1 LVVND
6 KKYARRLAAVLYADV
21 RGYTRLMAAAE
32 EDVHRLTVARLDLFR
47 THIAS
52 FGGRIVNIAGDG
64 VLADFP
70 SVVSAVEFAVDIQR
84 RLLAAN
90 SELPENRRVE
100 FRVGINLGEVIVD
113 GDHIFGDCV
122 NVAERLQQISE
133 ANGICISQDVY
144 HQVRNKLSYGYAPL
158 GKQRLKNV
166 SDPIDVFRIQ
176 FDTETDLL
184 RPAVRT
190 RSRPL
195 LPPIRPSIAVMPFA
209 NLSGRSDQDY
219 LSDGIA
225 EDIIVNLAKFRE
237 LFVIARNSSF
247 TFKGRVATPQQIASD
262 LGVRYL
268 LEGSVRPSE
277 QRIRITADLVDARTG
292 REVWGEQYDR
302 NLGDIFS
309 IQDEVTRL
317 IVTTLA
323 GEIDDA
329 ELHRIDQGDAPDL
342 EAYEFFL
349 RGQQAFY
356 RYSRESNVAAQ
367 HMYGKA
373 VEIDPGFSRAYA
385 ALSRTYHYD
394 WQFSWSELSARSLD
408 RAYDLARE
416 AVVTDEFNARAHT
429 ELGFVYLFQREHERA
444 RSELQRGLALNP
456 NDADTMAQLSA
467 VEVYTDPERALA
479 LIKDAMRLNPHYPDW
494 YLWYLGDAYYALKQ
508 YKEVIKAIELMRNP
522 TAGRRL
528 LAASYAQLGRL
539 QEARWQAERILTADP
554 AFSVGAFVAKLPE
567 TDPDRLADFAEGLRK
582 AGLPE

>member
-1 LVVND
+1 VND
-6 KKYARRLAAVLYADV
+6 KKYSRRLAAVLCADV
-21 RGYTRLMAAAE
+21 KGYTRLMAAAE
-32 EDVHRLTVARLDLFR
+32 EDVHRLTMARLDLFR

-52 FGGRIVNIAGDG
+52 FHGRIVNIAGDG
-64 VLADFP
+64 VLAEFS

-122 NVAERLQQISE
+122 NVAERLQQFSE

-144 HQVRNKLSYGYAPL
+144 YQVRNKLSYSYTHL
-158 GKQRLKNV
+158 GKQRLKNI
-166 SDPIDVFRIQ
+166 SDPIDVYGIQ

-184 RPAVRT
+184 RPAVRK

-195 LPPIRPSIAVMPFA
+195 VPPIRPSVAVMPFA
-209 NLSGRSDQDY
+209 NLSGHADQDY

-247 TFKGRVATPQQIASD
+247 TFKGRTATPQQIGSD

-277 QRIRITADLVDARTG
+277 QRVRITADLVDARTG
-292 REVWGEQYDR
+292 REVWGERYDR
-302 NLGDIFS
+302 SLGDIFA
-309 IQDEVTRL
+309 IQDEVTQL
-317 IVTTLA
+317 IVATLV

-329 ELHRIDQGDAPDL
+329 ELRRIGERDAPDL
-342 EAYEFFL
+342 EAYGFFL

-356 RYSRESNVAAQ
+356 RYSRESNVVAQ
-367 HMYGKA
+367 HMYRKA
-373 VEIDPGFSRAYA
+373 IELDPGFSRAYA

-394 WQFSWSELSARSLD
+394 WQFSWSESSAASLD
-408 RAYDLARE
+408 RACELARE
-416 AVVTDEFNARAHT
+416 AVATDDLNARAHA
-429 ELGFVYLFQREHERA
+429 ELGFVYLFQRQYEKA
-444 RSELQRGLALNP
+444 RLELQRGLALNP
-456 NDADTMAQLSA
+456 NDADTMAELSA
-467 VEVYTDPERALA
+467 VEVYSNPERALE
-479 LIKDAMRLNPHYPDW
+479 LIRGAMRLNPHYPDW
-494 YLWYLGDAYYALKQ
+494 YLWYLGDAYYGLKKYQ
-508 YKEVIKAIELMRNP
+508 DVVDTIELMRNP
-522 TAGRRL
+522 TLGRRL
-528 LAASYAQLGRL
+528 LAASYAHLGKL
-539 QEARWQAERILTADP
+539 EEARWQAERILAADP
-554 AFSVGAFVAKLPE
+554 NFSIAAFVAKLPE
-567 TDPDRLADFAEGLRK
+567 IDAETGASFIEGLHK

>member
-1 LVVND
+1 VND
-6 KKYARRLAAVLYADV
+6 KKYSRRLAAVLCADV
-21 RGYTRLMAAAE
+21 KGYTRLMAAAE
-32 EDVHRLTVARLDLFR
+32 EDVHRLTMARLDLFR

-52 FGGRIVNIAGDG
+52 FHGRIVNIAGDG
-64 VLADFP
+64 VLAEFS

-122 NVAERLQQISE
+122 NVAERLQQFSE

-144 HQVRNKLSYGYAPL
+144 YQVRNKLSYSYTHL
-158 GKQRLKNV
+158 GKQRLKNI
-166 SDPIDVFRIQ
+166 SDPIDVYGIQ

-184 RPAVRT
+184 RPAVRI

-195 LPPIRPSIAVMPFA
+195 VPPIRPSVAVMPFA
-209 NLSGRSDQDY
+209 NLSGHADQDY

-247 TFKGRVATPQQIASD
+247 TFKGRTATPQQIGSD

-277 QRIRITADLVDARTG
+277 QRVRITADLVDARTG
-292 REVWGEQYDR
+292 REVWGERYDR
-302 NLGDIFS
+302 SLGDIFA
-309 IQDEVTRL
+309 IQDEVTQL
-317 IVTTLA
+317 IVATLV

-329 ELHRIDQGDAPDL
+329 ELRRIGERDAPDL
-342 EAYEFFL
+342 EAYGFFL

-356 RYSRESNVAAQ
+356 RYSRESNVVAQ
-367 HMYGKA
+367 HMYRKA
-373 VEIDPGFSRAYA
+373 IELDPGFSRAYA

-394 WQFSWSELSARSLD
+394 WQFSWSESSAASLD
-408 RAYDLARE
+408 RACELARE
-416 AVVTDEFNARAHT
+416 AVATDDLNARAHA
-429 ELGFVYLFQREHERA
+429 ELGFVYLFQRQYEKA
-444 RSELQRGLALNP
+444 RLELQRGLALNP
-456 NDADTMAQLSA
+456 NDADTMAELSA
-467 VEVYTDPERALA
+467 VEVYSNPERALE
-479 LIKDAMRLNPHYPDW
+479 LIRGAMRLNPHYPDW
-494 YLWYLGDAYYALKQ
+494 YLWYLGDAYYGLKKYQ
-508 YKEVIKAIELMRNP
+508 DVVDTIELMRNP
-522 TAGRRL
+522 TLGRRL
-528 LAASYAQLGRL
+528 LAASYAHLGKL
-539 QEARWQAERILTADP
+539 EEARWQAERILAADP
-554 AFSVGAFVAKLPE
+554 NFSIAAFVAKLPE
-567 TDPDRLADFAEGLRK
+567 IDAETGASFIEGLHK

>member
-1 LVVND
+1 MND
-6 KKYARRLAAVLYADV
+6 KKYSRRLAAVLCADV
-21 RGYTRLMAAAE
+21 KGYTRLMAAAE
-32 EDVHRLTVARLDLFR
+32 EDVHRLTMARLDLFR

-52 FGGRIVNIAGDG
+52 FHGRIVNIAGDG
-64 VLADFP
+64 VLAEFS

-122 NVAERLQQISE
+122 NVAERLQQFSE

-144 HQVRNKLSYGYAPL
+144 YQVRNKLSYSYTHL
-158 GKQRLKNV
+158 GKQRLKNI
-166 SDPIDVFRIQ
+166 SDPIDVYGIQ

-184 RPAVRT
+184 RPAVRK

-195 LPPIRPSIAVMPFA
+195 VPPIRPSVAVMPFA
-209 NLSGRSDQDY
+209 NLSGHADQDY

-247 TFKGRVATPQQIASD
+247 TFKGRTATPQQIGSD

-277 QRIRITADLVDARTG
+277 QRVRITADLVDARTG
-292 REVWGEQYDR
+292 REVWGERYDR
-302 NLGDIFS
+302 SLGDIFA
-309 IQDEVTRL
+309 IQDEVTQL
-317 IVTTLA
+317 IVATLV

-329 ELHRIDQGDAPDL
+329 ELRRIGERDAPDL
-342 EAYEFFL
+342 EAYGFFL

-356 RYSRESNVAAQ
+356 RYSRESNVVAQ
-367 HMYGKA
+367 HMYRKA
-373 VEIDPGFSRAYA
+373 IELDPGFSRAYA

-394 WQFSWSELSARSLD
+394 WQFSWSESSAASLD
-408 RAYDLARE
+408 RACELARE
-416 AVVTDEFNARAHT
+416 AVATDDLNARAHA
-429 ELGFVYLFQREHERA
+429 ELGFVYLFQRQYEKA
-444 RSELQRGLALNP
+444 RLELQRGLALNP
-456 NDADTMAQLSA
+456 NDADTMAELSA
-467 VEVYTDPERALA
+467 VEVYSNPERALE
-479 LIKDAMRLNPHYPDW
+479 LIRGAMRLNPHYPDW
-494 YLWYLGDAYYALKQ
+494 YLWYLGDAYYGLKKYQ
-508 YKEVIKAIELMRNP
+508 DVVDTIELMRNP
-522 TAGRRL
+522 TLGRRL
-528 LAASYAQLGRL
+528 LAASYAHLGKL
-539 QEARWQAERILTADP
+539 EEARWQAERILAADP
-554 AFSVGAFVAKLPE
+554 NFSIAAFVAKLPE
-567 TDPDRLADFAEGLRK
+567 IDAETGASFIEGLHK

>member
-1 LVVND
+1 VNN
-6 KKYARRLAAVLYADV
+6 KKYARKLAAVLAADV

-47 THIAS
+47 THIVS
-52 FGGRIVNIAGDG
+52 FGGRIVSVAGDG

-84 RLLAAN
+84 RLLVAN
-90 SELPENRRVE
+90 AELPENRRVE
-100 FRVGINLGEVIVD
+100 FRVGINMGEVIVD

-122 NVAERLQQISE
+122 NVAERLQQFSD

-144 HQVRNKLSYGYAPL
+144 HQVRGKLSYAYTHL
-158 GKQRLKNV
+158 GRQQLKSISEPV
-166 SDPIDVFRIQ
+166 AVYRIQ
-176 FDTETDLL
+176 FDPDADLL

-195 LPPIRPSIAVMPFA
+195 VPPIRPSIAVMPFA
-209 NLSGRSDQDY
+209 NLSGRADQDY

-247 TFKGRVATPQQIASD
+247 TFKGRLATTQQIGSD
-262 LGVRYL
+262 LGVRYV

-317 IVTTLA
+317 IVATLVD
-323 GEIDDA
+323 EIDEA
-329 ELHRIDQGDAPDL
+329 ELRRISQGDAPDL

-349 RGQQAFY
+349 RGQQAFH
-356 RYSRESNVAAQ
+356 RYSREANVAAQ

-373 VEIDPGFSRAYA
+373 IEIDPGFSRAYA

-408 RAYDLARE
+408 RAYELAKE
-416 AVVTDEFNARAHT
+416 AVATDEFNARAHA

-444 RSELQRGLALNP
+444 RSELQRGLVLNP

-467 VEVYTDPERALA
+467 VEVYTNPERALA

-494 YLWYLGDAYYALKQ
+494 YLWYLGDAYYGLKKYPQ
-508 YKEVIKAIELMRNP
+508 VIEAIDQMRNP
-522 TAGRRL
+522 AAGRRL
-528 LAASYAQLGRL
+528 MAASYAQLGKL
-539 QEARWQAERILTADP
+539 QEARWQAERILAADP
-554 AFSVGAFVAKLPE
+554 NFSVATFVAKLPE